1 MIVFY
6 KIRQNV
12 FMYDV
17 RIFIRKL
24 SAKCPFLTFLLVV
37 FKTVS
42 LCPILVSTD
51 PQLSTTVFILKIG
64 FYN

>member
-1 MIVFY
+1 
-6 KIRQNV
+6 
-12 FMYDV
+12 MYDV